1 MGAVFNFI
9 LSRFSKYLMLL
20 ILFTIWMLIFI
31 ERKQLLKKGLK
42 KEAVFSLFSGF
53 LYTFILILALIN
65 SFIHR

>member
-9 LSRFSKYLMLL
+9 SGRFSKYLMLL
-20 ILFTIWMLIFI
+20 ILFTTWMLIFI

-53 LYTFILILALIN
+53 LYIFILILALIN